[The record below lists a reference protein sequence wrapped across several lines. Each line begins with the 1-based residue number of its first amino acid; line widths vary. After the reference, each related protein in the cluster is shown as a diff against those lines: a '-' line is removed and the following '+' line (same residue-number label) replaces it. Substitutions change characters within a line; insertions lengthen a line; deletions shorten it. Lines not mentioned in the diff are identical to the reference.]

1 MRAFVFP
8 GQGKSVTVGMGLDL
22 ALNFLEAKEV
32 FQEVDNTL
40 NQHLFKLMSEGPIE
54 ELTLTENAQ
63 PALMALGVA
72 LGRVLE
78 KQSGKPLTYFGQ
90 FGAGHSLGEYSSL
103 TVFDMFTLQDAARI
117 LKKRGIAMQQAVKP
131 GVGAMAA
138 LLGTALDIETIQKLC
153 AKAQKY
159 GVCEISN
166 DNAPNQI
173 VISGNEEA
181 IDAAITFA
189 PEYGIRRAIMLPVS
203 APFHCSLMAPAAKE
217 MQKVLETIECKKPLL
232 PLISNVTADK
242 VSNPTEICDLLV
254 KQVTQTVRWRECVQ
268 KLASLGVTET
278 IEMGSGKVL
287 SGLIKTIHP
296 DMRLWSLEEPKDIE
310 FFIENYQKENV

>member
-72 LGRVLE
+72 LARVLE
-78 KQSGKPLTYFGQ
+78 KQSGKPLTHFGQ

-138 LLGTALDIETIQKLC
+138 LLGVELDIENIQKLC
-153 AKAQKY
+153 IKAQKY

-173 VISGNEEA
+173 VISGHEEA
-181 IDAAITFA
+181 IDAAILFA
-189 PEYGIRRAIMLPVS
+189 PEYGVRRAIALPVS
-203 APFHCSLMAPAAKE
+203 APFHCSLMAPAAKIME
-217 MQKVLETIECKKPLL
+217 EVLASTPCKKPLV

-242 VSNPTEICDLLV
+242 VSNPTEICELLV

-268 KLASLGVTET
+268 KLASLGVTQT

-310 FFIENYQKENV
+310 FFIENYLTEIH